1 MAFRRPFVAVIS
13 AALMA
18 LPGVGWAQAGPVDA
32 PVDLIALLDRV
43 CVAAQ
48 GDRARAAALAAEA
61 GFSPVPD
68 SFRPRLRN
76 SSEVAA
82 FMRTN
87 TADMTVIMTGKMTR
101 RLGRERAVLEFC
113 GVSARPTDHRALD
126 ARLRT
131 AMGFPPVRDSSMDA
145 YAWLQTP
152 EGRAPARSLSE
163 PQFLSMAATG
173 QMRMVGL
180 ERSGPG
186 STLIY
191 FLPRLD

>member
-1 MAFRRPFVAVIS
+1 MAVRRALAGVMS
-13 AALMA
+13 AALLA
-18 LPGVGWAQAGPVDA
+18 LLTTGRAQAGPAA
-32 PVDLIALLDRV
+32 PVDLIALLDTI
-43 CVAAQ
+43 CVTAQ
-48 GDRARAAALAAEA
+48 GDRDRVAELAVAA

-68 SFRPRLRN
+68 SMTPRIRN
-76 SSEVAA
+76 SSDVAA

-87 TADMTVIMTGKMTR
+87 SADMTIVMTGRMTR
-101 RLGRERAVLEFC
+101 RLGRERAVMDFC
-113 GVSARPTDHRALD
+113 GVSARPTDHRVLG
-126 ARLRT
+126 ARLRA
-131 AMGFPPVRDSSMDA
+131 AMGFAPVRDSSMDA

-180 ERSGPG
+180 ERAGPG
-186 STLIY
+186 STLLY